1 MYNKWLSICVSF
13 FFVSI
18 SLAQSNS
25 RYKKLYDEFVKVQ
38 FSQPELSRQYLDSIL
53 VLSKMPD
60 SLVSK
65 AYNNYGIYYA
75 VTGNYRK
82 AIWYFNKSYT
92 FDKKISKRTRANI
105 LCNIANTQKMAGDFN
120 YAITNYTKAKKI
132 YESMEDK
139 KNIFKVESEI
149 SSVYYSMSD
158 YSMALDISS
167 DLIQKLE
174 KFKDEK
180 LISIQKLRHANI
192 LFNIADFDDAIKY
205 YKMTLPYFS
214 KDIENNIQNKYVA
227 LMNIGECYSE
237 LNNSNAL
244 RYFNEALSGFKKV
257 SDKRNENLCLSR
269 IGKFYY
275 KRNELNKSLPFL
287 KQSFEFMYDKM
298 PHLSTEI
305 FVFYLKNLI
314 DLNMYNEIDK
324 ILELDQERIIEGA
337 NLQEKIFYYK
347 TLANV
352 KNKQG
357 NSAEEY
363 KILKKLE
370 KLYDEREEQ
379 NTFEELQK
387 KLNQYNI
394 KNEIQKNKNLELKLT
409 NANLQ
414 KWMTVLI
421 IIFLI
426 VVSYYIVDKY
436 KKKSKIQQLKLIQLE
451 QEKEWHQNTKKLL
464 EEKLKIESE
473 LVEMKERE
481 LTALQLKKFQ
491 IKSRLVDFFKSNQ
504 LIQDNKLI
512 DKIIKKVDSYFD
524 NEDYWNEF
532 QIKFTNMHPNFI
544 KVVKQDYPNLTKKDI
559 DFLILIKLN
568 LSNKEIASLI
578 SISYESVLSK
588 KYLLRK
594 KMNICSDNELV
605 VYLEGV

>member
-605 VYLEGV
+605 MYLEGV

>member
-605 VYLEGV
+605 VYLEGI

>member
-347 TLANV
+347 TLAIV

>member
-120 YAITNYTKAKKI
+120 YAINNYTKAKKI

-244 RYFNEALSGFKKV
+244 KYFNEALSGFKKI

-314 DLNMYNEIDK
+314 DLNKNDEINKVLKLDQSK
-324 ILELDQERIIEGA
+324 ILENA
-337 NLQEKIFYYK
+337 NLQEEIFYYK
-347 TLANV
+347 NLAFI

-357 NSAEEY
+357 NIDAEY
-363 KILKKLE
+363 KVLKKLE
-370 KLYDEREEQ
+370 ELYEEREEK

-394 KNEIQKNKNLELKLT
+394 KNEIQKNKNLELMLA

-414 KWMTVLI
+414 KWITFLTVFFLI
-421 IIFLI
+421 IL
-426 VVSYYIVDKY
+426 SYYIIDKY
-436 KKKSKIQQLKLIQLE
+436 KKKNKIQQLQLAQLA
-451 QEKEWHQNTKKLL
+451 QEKEWHQNTKLLL
-464 EEKLKIESE
+464 EEKLKVETE
-473 LVEMKERE
+473 LVEIKERE
-481 LTALQLKKFQ
+481 LTAMQLKKYQ
-491 IKSRLVDFFKSNQ
+491 LKSRIVDFLSATE
-504 LIQDNKLI
+504 LIQDKKQV
-512 DKIIKKVDSYFD
+512 DKIVKKVNSYFD

-532 QIKFTNMHPNFI
+532 QIKFTKMHPNFI
-544 KVVKQDYPNLTKKDI
+544 NALKIDYPSLTKKDI
-559 DFLILIKLN
+559 DFLILTKLN

-578 SISYESVLSK
+578 NISYESVLSK

-594 KMNICSDNELV
+594 KMGIGSDNELV
-605 VYLEGV
+605 TYLSQK